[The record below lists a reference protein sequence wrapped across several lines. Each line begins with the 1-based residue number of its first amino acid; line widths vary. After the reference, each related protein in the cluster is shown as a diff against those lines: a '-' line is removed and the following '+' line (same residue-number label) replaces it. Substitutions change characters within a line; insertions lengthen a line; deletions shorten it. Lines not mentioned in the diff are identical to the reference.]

1 MRIIGTLIL
10 GASLLGLN
18 GCAEQPGKKKEEK
31 TQPIDDKQGNV
42 NKVDKKT
49 DDKKADD
56 KKAEDKKE

>member
-10 GASLLGLN
+10 GASLIGLS

-31 TQPIDDKQGNV
+31 TQPVDDKQADV
-42 NKVDKKT
+42 NKVDDGKS

-56 KKAEDKKE
+56 KKE